1 MSEEQYEG
9 APGRGEL
16 TEYEK
21 QLIESGGV
29 GQYDNEWIKFVNKLS
44 KNQSIRE
51 IAEYI
56 EETQWTDRQKKTIMA
71 YAKVVLGDGL
81 STTYFVN
88 YTDYMMCYD
97 DKALIDCDLPLG
109 MTRFDITPEFNL
121 LIGLINLHFG
131 IETRKSKGGF
141 IIKRIATQRHEIMHE
156 ESVRNRGDGFKE
168 RIKNKF
174 GFGD

>member
-1 MSEEQYEG
+1 MEDEFQEG
-9 APGRGEL
+9 AQQPQRDL

-21 QLIESGGV
+21 QLIEAGQ
-29 GQYDNEWIKFVNKLS
+29 QYDNEWIKFVHKLS
-44 KNQSIRE
+44 KNQSIKD

-56 EETQWTDRQKKTIMA
+56 ESIQWTDRQKKTIMA

-81 STTYFVN
+81 STTYFQN
-88 YTDYMMCYD
+88 YTDYLMCYD
-97 DKALIDCDLPLG
+97 DKALIDCDLALG
-109 MTRFDITPEFNL
+109 MTVFDVTPEFNI

-141 IIKRIATQRHEIMHE
+141 ILKRLATQRHEILHE
-156 ESVRNRGDGFKE
+156 ESTRNKGRDFKE
-168 RIKNKF
+168 AMKSKL